1 VICSPSTRFLVCS
14 DSPPLTVSCS
24 GGHDVVIWRVLCLRL
39 RGEDLGAFLEEDESL
54 LICLQV
60 GGWLDDD
67 DEGVVATGVDE
78 AVELRAMRWLR
89 KRFF

>member
-1 VICSPSTRFLVCS
+1 
-14 DSPPLTVSCS
+14 
-24 GGHDVVIWRVLCLRL
+24 
-39 RGEDLGAFLEEDESL
+39 LEEDESL
-54 LICLQV
+54 CVHLRV

-78 AVELRAMRWLR
+78 AVVLRVMRWLR